1 MLIGVLISIKEA
13 FLQLF
18 RKPFTVPYPDKEKPR
33 AERFRGVHALNI
45 DTCKGCA
52 LCAMNC
58 PNFAIQMVKRPE
70 RKFKNPQVD
79 LSRCMFCGLCVMAC
93 PFGSLIMTNIYD
105 VVATSPEELI
115 LTPENMFERYLK
127 FKKAAGKEEEKSS
140 EKKK

>member
-1 MLIGVLISIKEA
+1 MIGVLISIKEA

-33 AERFRGVHALNI
+33 AERFRGVHALNV

-58 PNFAIQMVKRPE
+58 PNFAIQMVKRPN
-70 RKFKNPQVD
+70 RKFKNPQID
-79 LSRCMFCGLCVMAC
+79 LTRCMFCGLCVMAC

-115 LTPENMFERYLK
+115 LTPEDMFDRYLK
-127 FKKAAGKEEEKSS
+127 FKKSQENEAKDANAKNE
-140 EKKK
+140 

>member
-1 MLIGVLISIKEA
+1 MIGVLISIKEA

-18 RKPFTVPYPDKEKPR
+18 RKPFTITYPDEQKPR

-45 DTCKGCA
+45 NTCKGCA
-52 LCAMNC
+52 LCALNC
-58 PNFAIQMVKRPE
+58 PNFAIQMVKRPD

-93 PFGSLIMTNIYD
+93 PFGSLTMTSTHD
-105 VVATSPEELI
+105 VVATTHEELI

-127 FKKAAGKEEEKSS
+127 FKEIQEK
-140 EKKK
+140 EKKE